1 MKTFSKTIANFKTP
15 LGEFPSLSK
24 TWYSIACIIINRSA
38 NSFSEWYNYKPI
50 QTLLNDPLSDCPS
63 AHLLHMLSQYKR
75 EMHGSLGVQKTS

>member
-1 MKTFSKTIANFKTP
+1 MKTFSKTIANCKTP

-24 TWYSIACIIINRSA
+24 WYSVACIIINSSV
-38 NSFSEWYNYKPI
+38 NSFFEGYNYKPI

>member
-1 MKTFSKTIANFKTP
+1 MKTFSKTIANCKTP
-15 LGEFPSLSK
+15 LGEFPSLSN
-24 TWYSIACIIINRSA
+24 YDIVLHVLLLMVVSIAFLNGIIINQ
-38 NSFSEWYNYKPI
+38 I

>member
-24 TWYSIACIIINRSA
+24 YDIVLHVLLLIA